1 LPVRLELRRLVSRVC
16 RLENITITKS
26 HRCRLLEKG
35 VAVDLQALRGG
46 REEAGAERVFK
57 HLPVVV
63 QCSANISVTRP
74 TLVTRMP
81 RRQGHDY
88 SVKFSTINIINTKIL
103 PNNPVTY
110 LREQKKSKTLF

>member
-1 LPVRLELRRLVSRVC
+1 MCVC
-16 RLENITITKS
+16 PLENITITKS

-74 TLVTRMP
+74 TLATRMP
-81 RRQGHDY
+81 RRQGHEGTAA
-88 SVKFSTINIINTKIL
+88 STINIINT
-103 PNNPVTY
+103 T
-110 LREQKKSKTLF
+110 E

>member
-1 LPVRLELRRLVSRVC
+1 MPVRLELRRLVSRVC

-74 TLVTRMP
+74 TLATRMP
-81 RRQGHDY
+81 RRQGHEGTAA
-88 SVKFSTINIINTKIL
+88 STINIIIL

-110 LREQKKSKTLF
+110 LREQKKK